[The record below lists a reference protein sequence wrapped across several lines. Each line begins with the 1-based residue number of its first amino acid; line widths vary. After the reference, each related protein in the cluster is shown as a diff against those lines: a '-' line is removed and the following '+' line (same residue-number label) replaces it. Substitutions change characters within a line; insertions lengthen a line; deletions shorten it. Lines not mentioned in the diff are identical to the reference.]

1 MGISSKKASKLHKA
15 SARTSKLST
24 KPSRQTAAA
33 AATVNSSKQQVNIIS
48 EPDVPK
54 GQQLSKG
61 QRKRQ
66 AKRLQYLRRERLIQS
81 SLALRKKDIM
91 AVTALKD
98 AIGVVSA
105 SAKNDA
111 ASDNGGTHLSMKRV
125 KSNRGKKRLQN
136 EEVMHMS
143 LVLQHP
149 QFNEDP
155 FGTLQEH
162 LRNSVASNHERDDAA
177 AKGNKKK
184 HR

>member
-1 MGISSKKASKLHKA
+1 
-15 SARTSKLST
+15 
-24 KPSRQTAAA
+24 
-33 AATVNSSKQQVNIIS
+33 
-48 EPDVPK
+48 
-54 GQQLSKG
+54 
-61 QRKRQ
+61 
-66 AKRLQYLRRERLIQS
+66 
-81 SLALRKKDIM
+81 M
-91 AVTALKD
+91 AVSALKD
-98 AIGVVSA
+98 AIGVVSE

-111 ASDNGGTHLSMKRV
+111 TSDKGGTHLSMKRV

-162 LRNSVASNHERDDAA
+162 LRNSVASNQRDDAA
-177 AKGNKKK
+177 TKGNKKK